1 MNILVDA
8 FGGDNAPLEII
19 KGCLDAKKAYNTEIT
34 LVGDEQKIKACAA
47 ENRLDIAGLRLLQA
61 DEVFQMETQ
70 PTEIL
75 KSGKNTS
82 MAVGLQ
88 ALADGKGD
96 AFVSAGSTGALLV
109 GATFIVKRI
118 KGVKRPVIGGVMPSA
133 DKPFI
138 LVDTGANVECTVPM
152 LCQFARLGNVYM
164 QKILGVENP
173 RVALA
178 NIGAEET
185 KGTKLQVE
193 AYKALSEM
201 PDIQFTGNI
210 EVRDIAFGKA
220 DVIVADGFTGNVI
233 LKMYEGVAKMITN
246 ELKVM
251 FKKNPISM
259 LSYLGVKSGMDDFK
273 KKMNYKKYGGAPI
286 IGVEKTVIKAH
297 GSSDAYAIQ
306 NAVHQA
312 ITCVEGDVA
321 ETIRRSLKALKEAE
335 SNGTIAE

>member
-1 MNILVDA
+1 MNILIDA
-8 FGGDNAPLEII
+8 FGGDNAPPEII
-19 KGCLDAKKAYNTEIT
+19 KGALDAVKEYGVSVT
-34 LVGDEQKIKACAA
+34 LVGDTEKIKASA
-47 ENRLDIAGLRLLQA
+47 EEHSLDISALQILQA
-61 DEVFQMETQ
+61 DGVFKMETQ

-133 DKPFI
+133 ESPFI
-138 LVDTGANVECTVPM
+138 LVDTGANVECSVPM
-152 LCQFARLGNVYM
+152 LCQFAHLGNIYM
-164 QKILGVENP
+164 QKILGVQNP

-193 AYKALSEM
+193 AYKALKEEQG
-201 PDIQFTGNI
+201 INFIGNI

-220 DVIVADGFTGNVI
+220 DVVVADGFTGNVI
-233 LKMYEGVAKMITN
+233 LKMYEGVAKMITGQ
-246 ELKVM
+246 LKTM
-251 FKKNPISM
+251 FKKNPVTM
-259 LSYLGVKSGMDDFK
+259 LSYLGVKSGMDAFSER
-273 KKMNYKKYGGAPI
+273 MNYKKYGGAPI
-286 IGVEKTVIKAH
+286 IGVQKTVIKAH
-297 GSSDAYAIQ
+297 GSSDAYAIK

-312 ITCVEGDVA
+312 IDCVTGDVA
-321 ETIRRSLKALKEAE
+321 GAIAKTLGKDSAQNAGPAE
-335 SNGTIAE
+335 

>member
-1 MNILVDA
+1 MNILLDA
-8 FGGDNAPLEII
+8 FGGDNAPLEIL
-19 KGCLDAKKAYNTEIT
+19 KGALDAKKAYGVDVT
-34 LVGDEQKIKACAA
+34 LVGDEEKIKACAK
-47 ENRLDIAGLRLLQA
+47 ENNLDISALSILHA
-61 DEVFQMETQ
+61 DAVFAMETQ

-88 ALADGKGD
+88 VLADGKGD

-138 LVDTGANVECTVPM
+138 LVDTGANVECSVPM
-152 LCQFARLGNVYM
+152 LCQFAHLGSIYM
-164 QKILGVENP
+164 QKILGVDSP

-193 AYKALSEM
+193 AYKALSAQ
-201 PDIQFTGNI
+201 PNINFTGNI
-210 EVRDIAFGKA
+210 EVRDIAFGAA
-220 DVIVADGFTGNVI
+220 DVVVADGFTGNVI
-233 LKMYEGVAKMITN
+233 LKMYEGVAKMITT
-246 ELKVM
+246 ELKTM
-251 FKKNPISM
+251 FKKNPVTM
-259 LSYLGVKSGMDDFK
+259 LSYLGVKSGMDAFSQ
-273 KKMNYKKYGGAPI
+273 KMNYKKYGGAPI
-286 IGVEKTVIKAH
+286 IGVQKTVIKAH

-306 NAVHQA
+306 NAVRQA
-312 ITCVEGDVA
+312 MDCVTGNVA
-321 ETIRRSLKALKEAE
+321 GAIAQTLGKGGTVNATTAE
-335 SNGTIAE
+335 

>member
-1 MNILVDA
+1 MNILLDA
-8 FGGDNAPLEII
+8 FGGDNAPLEIL
-19 KGCLDAKKAYNTEIT
+19 KGALDAKKAYGVDLT
-34 LVGDEQKIKACAA
+34 LVGDEEKIKACAKD
-47 ENRLDIAGLRLLQA
+47 NHLDISALSILHA
-61 DEVFQMETQ
+61 DAVFAMETQ

-118 KGVKRPVIGGVMPSA
+118 KGVKRPAIGGVMPSA

-138 LVDTGANVECTVPM
+138 LVDTGANVECSVPM
-152 LCQFARLGNVYM
+152 LCQFAYLGSIYM
-164 QKILGVENP
+164 QKILGVESP

-193 AYKALSEM
+193 AYKALSEL
-201 PDIQFTGNI
+201 PNINFTGNI
-210 EVRDIAFGKA
+210 EVRDIAFGAA
-220 DVIVADGFTGNVI
+220 DVVVADGFTGNVI
-233 LKMYEGVAKMITN
+233 LKMYEGVAKMITT
-246 ELKVM
+246 ELKTM
-251 FKKNPISM
+251 FKKNPVTM
-259 LSYLGVKSGMDDFK
+259 LSYLGVKSGMDAFSQ
-273 KKMNYKKYGGAPI
+273 KMNYKKYGGAPI
-286 IGVEKTVIKAH
+286 IGVQKTVIKAH

-306 NAVHQA
+306 NAVRQA
-312 ITCVEGDVA
+312 MDCATGDVA
-321 ETIRRSLKALKEAE
+321 GAIGAALGKGGAE
-335 SNGTIAE
+335 NATVAE

>member
-1 MNILVDA
+1 MNILIDA

-19 KGCLDAKKAYNTEIT
+19 KGALAAHKAYGVDIT
-34 LVGDEQKIKACAA
+34 LVGDTAKIKSSAKD
-47 ENRLDIAGLRLLQA
+47 NGLDIAELALLQA
-61 DEVFQMETQ
+61 DDVFQMETQ

-88 ALADGKGD
+88 ALADEGGD

-118 KGVKRPVIGGVMPSA
+118 RGVKRPVIGGVMPSA
-133 DKPFI
+133 EKPFI

-152 LCQFARLGNVYM
+152 LCQFAHLGDIYM
-164 QKILGVENP
+164 RKILNVKNP

-193 AYKALSEM
+193 AYKALSEESG
-201 PDIQFTGNI
+201 INFIGNI

-233 LKMYEGVAKMITN
+233 LKMYEGVAKMITGN
-246 ELKVM
+246 LKTM
-251 FKKNPISM
+251 FKKNPLTM
-259 LSYLGVKSGMDDFK
+259 LSYLGVKSGMDEFSER
-273 KKMNYKKYGGAPI
+273 MNYKKYGGAPI
-286 IGVEKTVIKAH
+286 IGVQKTVIKAH
-297 GSSDAYAIQ
+297 GSSDAYAIE
-306 NAVHQA
+306 NAVRQA
-312 ITCVEGDVA
+312 IDCINADVA
-321 ETIRRSLKALKEAE
+321 GAITVTLGKGRETHAE
-335 SNGTIAE
+335 STE

>member
-1 MNILVDA
+1 MHILIDA
-8 FGGDNAPLEII
+8 FGGDNAPLEIL
-19 KGCLDAKKAYNTEIT
+19 KGARDAKDAFHEEIT
-34 LVGDEQKIKACAA
+34 LVGDEAKIRACAE
-47 ENRLDIAGLRLLQA
+47 ENNINIADLKILQA
-61 DEVFQMETQ
+61 DGVFQMETQ

-118 KGVKRPVIGGVMPSA
+118 KGVKRPVIGGVMPSK

-152 LCQFARLGNVYM
+152 LCQFANLGSIYM
-164 QKILGVENP
+164 QKILGVQHP

-178 NIGAEET
+178 NIGTEET

-201 PDIQFTGNI
+201 ESIHFTGNI
-210 EVRDIAFGKA
+210 EVRDIAFGAA

-246 ELKVM
+246 ELKAM

-259 LSYLGVKSGMDDFK
+259 LSYLGVKSGMDAFK
-273 KKMNYKKYGGAPI
+273 EKMNYKKYGGAPI
-286 IGVEKTVIKAH
+286 IGVQKTVIKAH
-297 GSSDAYAIQ
+297 GSSDAYAIT
-306 NAVHQA
+306 NAVRQA
-312 ITCVEGDVA
+312 IDCVNGNVA
-321 ETIRRSLKALKEAE
+321 GEIAAVLGKG
-335 SNGTIAE
+335 GTADGSATE

>member
-1 MNILVDA
+1 MNILIDA

-19 KGCLDAKKAYNTEIT
+19 KGALDAVKEYSVSVT
-34 LVGDEQKIKACAA
+34 LVGDTEKIKACAKD
-47 ENRLDIAGLRLLQA
+47 NSLDISALQILQA
-61 DEVFQMETQ
+61 DEVFRMETQ

-75 KSGKNTS
+75 KAGKNTS

-109 GATFIVKRI
+109 GATFLVKRI

-133 DKPFI
+133 ENPFI
-138 LVDTGANVECTVPM
+138 LVDTGANVECSVPM
-152 LCQFARLGNVYM
+152 LCQFAHLGNIYM

-178 NIGAEET
+178 NIGAEKT

-193 AYKALSEM
+193 AYKALTAE
-201 PDIQFTGNI
+201 PDINFIGNI

-233 LKMYEGVAKMITN
+233 LKMYEGVAKMITGS
-246 ELKVM
+246 LKTM
-251 FKKNPISM
+251 FKKNPLTM
-259 LSYLGVKSGMDDFK
+259 LSYLGVKSGMDAFSER
-273 KKMNYKKYGGAPI
+273 MNYKKYGGAPI
-286 IGVEKTVIKAH
+286 IGVQKTVIKAH
-297 GSSDAYAIQ
+297 GSSDAYAIK

-312 ITCVEGDVA
+312 IDCVTGDVA
-321 ETIRRSLKALKEAE
+321 
-335 SNGTIAE
+335 GTIAKTLGKGGAKNAGLTE

>member
-1 MNILVDA
+1 MHILIDA
-8 FGGDNAPLEII
+8 FGGDNAPLEIL
-19 KGCLDAKKAYNTEIT
+19 KGARAAKDKFREDIS
-34 LVGDEQKIKACAA
+34 LVGDETKIRACAK
-47 ENRLDIAGLRLLQA
+47 ENNINIADLGIVQA
-61 DEVFQMETQ
+61 DAVFQMETQ

-88 ALADGKGD
+88 TLADGKGD

-118 KGVKRPVIGGVMPSA
+118 KGVKRPVIGGVMPSE
-133 DKPFI
+133 KSPFI

-152 LCQFARLGNVYM
+152 LCQFARLGSIYM

-193 AYKALSEM
+193 AYKALSETEN
-201 PDIQFTGNI
+201 IHFTGNI
-210 EVRDIAFGKA
+210 EVRDIAFGAA

-246 ELKVM
+246 ELKAM
-251 FKKNPISM
+251 FKKNPLSM
-259 LSYLGVKSGMDDFK
+259 LSYIGVKSGMDAFK
-273 KKMNYKKYGGAPI
+273 EKMNYKKYGGAPI
-286 IGVEKTVIKAH
+286 IGVQKTVIKAH
-297 GSSDAYAIQ
+297 GSSDAYAIE
-306 NAVHQA
+306 NAVRQA
-312 ITCVEGDVA
+312 MDCVNGNVA
-321 ETIRRSLKALKEAE
+321 GEIAAALGKDRGEHGSVTE
-335 SNGTIAE
+335 

>member
-1 MNILVDA
+1 MNILIDA

-19 KGCLDAKKAYNTEIT
+19 KGALDAVKEYSVSVT
-34 LVGDEQKIKACAA
+34 LVGDTEKIKACAKD
-47 ENRLDIAGLRLLQA
+47 NSLDISALQILQA
-61 DEVFQMETQ
+61 DEVFRMETQ

-75 KSGKNTS
+75 KAGKNTS

-109 GATFIVKRI
+109 GATFLVKRI

-133 DKPFI
+133 ENPFI
-138 LVDTGANVECTVPM
+138 LVDTGANVECSVPM
-152 LCQFARLGNVYM
+152 LCQFAHLGNIYM

-193 AYKALSEM
+193 AYKALTAE
-201 PDIQFTGNI
+201 PDINFIGNI

-233 LKMYEGVAKMITN
+233 LKMYEGVAKMITGS
-246 ELKVM
+246 LKTM
-251 FKKNPISM
+251 FKKNPLTM
-259 LSYLGVKSGMDDFK
+259 LSYLGVKSGMDAFSER
-273 KKMNYKKYGGAPI
+273 MNYKKYGGAPI
-286 IGVEKTVIKAH
+286 IGVQKTVIKAH
-297 GSSDAYAIQ
+297 GSSDAYAIK

-312 ITCVEGDVA
+312 IDCVTGDVA
-321 ETIRRSLKALKEAE
+321 
-335 SNGTIAE
+335 GTIEKTLGKGGAKNAGLTE

>member
-1 MNILVDA
+1 MNIIIDA
-8 FGGDNAPLEII
+8 FGGDHAPLEIL
-19 KGCLDAKKAYNTEIT
+19 KGARAAKDKFSVDVS
-34 LVGDEQKIKACAA
+34 LVGDSEKIRACAK
-47 ENRLDIAGLRLLQA
+47 EHSVNIADLEILQA
-61 DEVFQMETQ
+61 DDVFQMETQ

-75 KSGKNTS
+75 KAGKNTS

-118 KGVKRPVIGGVMPSA
+118 KGVKRPVIGGVMPTA
-133 DKPFI
+133 GAPFI
-138 LVDTGANVECTVPM
+138 LVDTGANVECSVPM
-152 LCQFARLGNVYM
+152 LCQFARLGSIYM

-201 PDIQFTGNI
+201 ESINFTGNI
-210 EVRDIAFGKA
+210 EVRDIAFGAA
-220 DVIVADGFTGNVI
+220 DVVVADGFTGNVI

-246 ELKVM
+246 ELKAM

-259 LSYLGVKSGMDDFK
+259 LSYIGVKSGMDVFK
-273 KKMNYKKYGGAPI
+273 EKMNYKKYGGAPI
-286 IGVEKTVIKAH
+286 IGVQKTVIKAH
-297 GSSDAYAIQ
+297 GSSDAYAIE
-306 NAVHQA
+306 NAVRQA
-312 ITCVEGDVA
+312 IDCV
-321 ETIRRSLKALKEAE
+321 
-335 SNGTIAE
+335 NGNVVGEIAAVLGKGREENGSVTE

>member
-1 MNILVDA
+1 MHILIDA
-8 FGGDNAPLEII
+8 FGGDNAPLEIL
-19 KGCLDAKKAYNTEIT
+19 KGARDAKDAFHEDIT
-34 LVGDEQKIKACAA
+34 LVGDAAKIRTCAK
-47 ENRLDIAGLRLLQA
+47 ENNINIADLGILQA
-61 DEVFQMETQ
+61 DGVFQMETQ

-133 DKPFI
+133 EQPFI

-152 LCQFARLGNVYM
+152 LCQFANLGSIYM
-164 QKILGVENP
+164 QKILGVTNP

-178 NIGAEET
+178 NIGTEET

-201 PDIQFTGNI
+201 QNINFTGNI
-210 EVRDIAFGKA
+210 EVRDIAFGAA

-246 ELKVM
+246 ELKAM

-273 KKMNYKKYGGAPI
+273 EKMNYKKYGGAPI
-286 IGVEKTVIKAH
+286 IGVQKTVIKAH
-297 GSSDAYAIQ
+297 GSSDAYAIT
-306 NAVHQA
+306 NAVRQA
-312 ITCVEGDVA
+312 IDCVNGNVA
-321 ETIRRSLKALKEAE
+321 GEIAAVLGKG
-335 SNGTIAE
+335 GTADGSVTE

>member
-1 MNILVDA
+1 MHILVDA

-19 KGCLDAKKAYNTEIT
+19 KGCVEAKKTLPAEIT
-34 LVGDEQKIKACAA
+34 LVGDTAKIQKCAK
-47 ENRLDIAGLRLLQA
+47 ENGLDIAELHILQA
-61 DEVFQMETQ
+61 DSVFEMETQ
-70 PTEIL
+70 PAQIL
-75 KSGKNTS
+75 KSGKDTS
-82 MAVGLQ
+82 LAVGLC
-88 ALADGKGD
+88 ALADGQGD
-96 AFVSAGSTGALLV
+96 AFVSAGSTGALLM

-118 KGVKRPVIGGVMPSA
+118 RGVKRPVIGGVMPSA
-133 DKPFI
+133 ETPFI
-138 LVDTGANVECTVPM
+138 LVDTGANVDCTVPM
-152 LCQFARLGNVYM
+152 LCQFARLGNIYM
-164 QKILGVENP
+164 QKILGVESP

-178 NIGAEET
+178 NIGVEAT

-193 AYKALSEM
+193 AYAALSEM
-201 PDIQFTGNI
+201 PDIRFIGNI

-273 KKMNYKKYGGAPI
+273 EKMNYKKYGGAPI

-297 GSSDAYAIQ
+297 GSSDAYAIC
-306 NAVHQA
+306 NAIRQA
-312 ITCVEGDVA
+312 ITCVQGDMTGEIRVA
-321 ETIRRSLKALKEAE
+321 LQNKTSEAD
-335 SNGTIAE
+335 T

>member
-1 MNILVDA
+1 MNILIDA
-8 FGGDNAPLEII
+8 FGGDNAPLEIL
-19 KGCLDAKKAYNTEIT
+19 KGARRAKDKYNTDIT
-34 LVGDEQKIKACAA
+34 LVGDTAKIRACA
-47 ENRLDIAGLRLLQA
+47 EKNSIHIADLGLLQA
-61 DEVFQMETQ
+61 DGVFQMETQ

-88 ALADGKGD
+88 ALSDGKGD

-133 DKPFI
+133 KSPFI
-138 LVDTGANVECTVPM
+138 LVDTGANVECSVPM
-152 LCQFARLGNVYM
+152 LCQFANLGSIYM
-164 QKILGVENP
+164 QKILGVKNP

-178 NIGAEET
+178 NIGTEET

-201 PDIQFTGNI
+201 DNIHFTGNI
-210 EVRDIAFGKA
+210 EVRDIAFGAA

-246 ELKVM
+246 ELKAM

-273 KKMNYKKYGGAPI
+273 EKMNYKKYGGAPI
-286 IGVEKTVIKAH
+286 IGVQKTVIKAH
-297 GSSDAYAIQ
+297 GSSDAYAIE
-306 NAVHQA
+306 NAVRQA
-312 ITCVEGDVA
+312 IDCVNGDVA
-321 ETIRRSLKALKEAE
+321 GEIAAALRKGEVA
-335 SNGTIAE
+335 NGSVTE

>member
-1 MNILVDA
+1 MNILIDA
-8 FGGDNAPLEII
+8 FGGDNAPLEVI
-19 KGCLDAKKAYNTEIT
+19 KGALDAVKEYSVSVT
-34 LVGDEQKIKACAA
+34 LVGDTEKIKACAKD
-47 ENRLDIAGLRLLQA
+47 NSLDISALQILQA
-61 DEVFQMETQ
+61 DEVFRMETQ

-75 KSGKNTS
+75 KAGKNTS

-109 GATFIVKRI
+109 GATFLVKRI

-133 DKPFI
+133 ENPFI
-138 LVDTGANVECTVPM
+138 LVDTGANVECSVPM
-152 LCQFARLGNVYM
+152 LCQFAHLGNIYM

-193 AYKALSEM
+193 AYKALSEE
-201 PDIQFTGNI
+201 PDLNFIGNI

-233 LKMYEGVAKMITN
+233 LKMYEGVAKMITGS
-246 ELKVM
+246 LKTM
-251 FKKNPISM
+251 FKKNPLTM
-259 LSYLGVKSGMDDFK
+259 LSYLGVKSGMDAFSER
-273 KKMNYKKYGGAPI
+273 MNYKKYGGAPI
-286 IGVEKTVIKAH
+286 IGVQKTVIKAH
-297 GSSDAYAIQ
+297 GSSDAYAIK

-312 ITCVEGDVA
+312 IDCVTGDV
-321 ETIRRSLKALKEAE
+321 T
-335 SNGTIAE
+335 GTIEKTLGKGGAKNAGLTE

>member
-1 MNILVDA
+1 MHILIDA
-8 FGGDNAPLEII
+8 FGGDNAPLEIL
-19 KGCLDAKKAYNTEIT
+19 KGARAAKDTFREEIS
-34 LVGDEQKIKACAA
+34 LVGDETKIRACAE
-47 ENRLDIAGLRLLQA
+47 ENNINIADLGLLQA
-61 DEVFQMETQ
+61 DGVFQMETQ

-118 KGVKRPVIGGVMPSA
+118 KGVKRPVIGGVMPSK

-152 LCQFARLGNVYM
+152 LCQFANLGSIYM
-164 QKILGVENP
+164 QKILGVQNP

-178 NIGAEET
+178 NIGTEET

-201 PDIQFTGNI
+201 ENINFTGNI
-210 EVRDIAFGKA
+210 EVRDIAFGAA

-259 LSYLGVKSGMDDFK
+259 LSYLGVKAGMDAFK
-273 KKMNYKKYGGAPI
+273 
-286 IGVEKTVIKAH
+286 E
-297 GSSDAYAIQ
+297 
-306 NAVHQA
+306 
-312 ITCVEGDVA
+312 
-321 ETIRRSLKALKEAE
+321 
-335 SNGTIAE
+335 

>member
-19 KGCLDAKKAYNTEIT
+19 KGCLDAKKAYDTEIT
-34 LVGDEQKIKACAA
+34 LVGDGQKIQACAA
-47 ENRLDIAGLRLLQA
+47 ENKLDISALRLLQA
-61 DEVFQMETQ
+61 DDVFQMETQ

-88 ALADGKGD
+88 SLADGKGD

-152 LCQFARLGNVYM
+152 LCQFARLGNIYM
-164 QKILGVENP
+164 QKILGVEHP

-193 AYKALSEM
+193 AYKALADL
-201 PDIQFTGNI
+201 PDIRFTGNI

-251 FKKNPISM
+251 FKKNPVSM

-273 KKMNYKKYGGAPI
+273 EKMNYKKYGGAPI

-312 ITCVEGDVA
+312 MTCVKGDVSG
-321 ETIRRSLKALKEAE
+321 TIRQSLQALKEAE
-335 SNGTIAE
+335 TNGTAAK